1 MADAEARK
9 QMMEAALLLQKEF
22 KNPEPD
28 PFRRKKGPNAASRNR
43 AVPKHPMAPSIPVL
57 ANRAPAKIPGL
68 TPSGRTPNHF
78 IAPTVPCASIA
89 HPRMPSATSL
99 TSANNPVSSVFKGP
113 SPGMRDNKA
122 QDWLSSKDTSIKKSQ
137 NKYPSTR
144 SADSQPELLNPSAT
158 TALADVS
165 NALTSD
171 IAFSQDK
178 PLPHESRGCK
188 ADVRDNEEAH
198 GVGQVKHYP
207 VKAGPNHADDLMD
220 LDDEFVPVRNRPVPN
235 PEDLLDLDAPI
246 AQQNPQSV
254 SGDTAFDLFKLLM
267 EGIEQGKPMCL
278 GDALERVNL
287 GIDKPRNE
295 SPEDNNEFQPARF
308 IAAVEGFVKGDSS
321 QGTIQSLL
329 DSAVDALPALREL
342 QALSPQ
348 KRCECRSPRFKA
360 VYGLSASKYNDN
372 RGEDT
377 AVDAQDTLFRYVIA
391 SAQQGATRQAAL
403 QVLLWYHDLECSD
416 IQLAAQAYPILFG
429 ACPATAESADADP
442 DGGLVVVKA
451 NRDDGH
457 VDMDL
462 DDELLRECE
471 GDGLKKKSVRKRDW
485 KEAKQGRVGDTN
497 RLGID
502 QGSGYDNVIFGY
514 GQETQNR
521 TADGQ
526 QGNNFDHSPVDLPS
540 SYMGVGHQVATAV
553 KKGLSSSRW
562 A

>member
-28 PFRRKKGPNAASRNR
+28 PFRKKKGLNAASRNR
-43 AVPKHPMAPSIPVL
+43 AVPKHPVAPSIPVL

-68 TPSGRTPNHF
+68 TPSGRTPNPF
-78 IAPTVPCASIA
+78 IDPTVPCASIA
-89 HPRMPSATSL
+89 NPRMPSGTSL
-99 TSANNPVSSVFKGP
+99 TSANNPVSSGFRGP
-113 SPGMRDNKA
+113 LPGMRDNKA
-122 QDWLSSKDTSIKKSQ
+122 QDWLSNKDTSIKKSQ
-137 NKYPSTR
+137 NNYPPIR
-144 SADSQPELLNPSAT
+144 SADAQPKPLPPSAT
-158 TALADVS
+158 TALADIS
-165 NALTSD
+165 NAHTSD
-171 IAFSQDK
+171 IAFSRDK
-178 PLPHESRGCK
+178 PLPHESQGCK
-188 ADVRDNEEAH
+188 ADVRDNEESH
-198 GVGQVKHYP
+198 GVDQVEHRP
-207 VKAGPNHADDLMD
+207 VQAGPTHADDLMD
-220 LDDEFVPVRNRPVPN
+220 LDYEFVPVRNRSVPN

-246 AQQNPQSV
+246 SQQNTQSV
-254 SGDTAFDLFKLLM
+254 GGDTAFDLFSLLM
-267 EGIEQGKPMCL
+267 EGIEQGHPMCL

-287 GIDKPRNE
+287 GIDKARHE

-321 QGTIQSLL
+321 RDTIQSLL

-348 KRCECRSPRFKA
+348 KRCECRSPGFKA
-360 VYGLSASKYNDN
+360 VYGLSASKYNDK
-372 RGEDT
+372 RVEDT

-403 QVLLWYHDLECSD
+403 QVLLWYHDVECSD
-416 IQLAAQAYPILFG
+416 FQLAAQAYPILFG

-451 NRDDGH
+451 NRNDGH
-457 VDMDL
+457 VDKDL
-462 DDELLRECE
+462 DDELLRECD
-471 GDGLKKKSVRKRDW
+471 GDGLKKKFVRKRDW
-485 KEAKQGRVGDTN
+485 KEAKQGHVGDTN
-497 RLGID
+497 RHGFD
-502 QGSGYDNVIFGY
+502 QGSGYENVIFGY
-514 GQETQNR
+514 GQETRDR

-526 QGNNFDHSPVDLPS
+526 QCNNFDHSQVELPG
-540 SYMGVGHQVATAV
+540 SYMGVGHQVTPAV